1 MDFADVIGLINTNR
15 GNGKKKN
22 LDRMKQLL
30 IELDHPEQNLH
41 CIHVAGTNGKGS
53 ICAYISQILQE
64 AGYRVGVFTSPH
76 LERINERIQI
86 NGQQILTDDLIHLTE
101 TIQPIVARLEVD
113 RGEKFYSFEI
123 LTAIA
128 LLYFQQQQPDIVILE
143 TGVGGRIDATNVIAK
158 PLVSVIGSIGHDH
171 MHVLGTDLTAIA
183 QHKAGIIKS
192 NCPAVIYP
200 VQEEIRYIFADV
212 SNELDAPLTQLD
224 KNQVTIKAST
234 YGQQVFDYKDWS
246 DLMIQLSGIH
256 QVYNAMVAVEAV
268 HVLNRQGYAISTA
281 QIYEGLSRTKWSGR
295 MEQLSEQPFVLVDGA
310 HNEEGVMMLSKSLE
324 QIAPNKKWTL
334 FVGMMADRNYMM
346 ISDQMGHIAGKC
358 YVLSPDSERGFN
370 PEQVA
375 DHLTESGTPT
385 TVISNVQAIKQ
396 YIDTEATDDEH
407 IVIFGSLYLVG
418 DILTL
423 YKKTL

>member
-1 MDFADVIGLINTNR
+1 
-15 GNGKKKN
+15 
-22 LDRMKQLL
+22 
-30 IELDHPEQNLH
+30 
-41 CIHVAGTNGKGS
+41 
-53 ICAYISQILQE
+53 
-64 AGYRVGVFTSPH
+64 
-76 LERINERIQI
+76 
-86 NGQQILTDDLIHLTE
+86 
-101 TIQPIVARLEVD
+101 
-113 RGEKFYSFEI
+113 
-123 LTAIA
+123 
-128 LLYFQQQQPDIVILE
+128 
-143 TGVGGRIDATNVIAK
+143 
-158 PLVSVIGSIGHDH
+158 
-171 MHVLGTDLTAIA
+171 
-183 QHKAGIIKS
+183 
-192 NCPAVIYP
+192 
-200 VQEEIRYIFADV
+200 
-212 SNELDAPLTQLD
+212 
-224 KNQVTIKAST
+224 
-234 YGQQVFDYKDWS
+234 
-246 DLMIQLSGIH
+246 
-256 QVYNAMVAVEAV
+256 
-268 HVLNRQGYAISTA
+268 
-281 QIYEGLSRTKWSGR
+281 

-358 YVLSPDSERGFN
+358 YVLSPDSERGFD